1 MKIEEIYEFWDVDC
15 KIDRTELGSEATK
28 IPQLHNKYFKVYS
41 KERLIIKQL
50 QEKRKQLKLLK
61 FEYYSG
67 SLDQETLEEK
77 GWIPNRKKIIR
88 SDLDMYIEA
97 DQDMVDINLRI
108 AMQQEKLDLLESI
121 IKSLN
126 SRGFELSSAIKWEQF
141 RNGG

>member
-77 GWIPNRKKIIR
+77 GWVPNRKKIIR

-97 DQDMVDINLRI
+97 DRDMVDINLRI